1 METDASK
8 IEKHK
13 YTDKDK
19 YSIETWTLTR
29 DFRNRSIRNVSER
42 RSVFSTLGH
51 PSLNKRNISG
61 KNTGSCE

>member
-1 METDASK
+1 METDASE

-19 YSIETWTLTR
+19 DSMGAWTLTR

-42 RSVFSTLGH
+42 RVCF
-51 PSLNKRNISG
+51 
-61 KNTGSCE
+61 